1 MERANSSMS
10 FATEEPRV
18 AQVGI
23 GVEIDRKVLWV
34 VLSCSCHLKGGRDE
48 EKGSD
53 GGSGAGV
60 LASQQKALDKSCPW
74 MVRLGHGTFASIQFA
89 SAP

>member
-34 VLSCSCHLKGGRDE
+34 VLSCSRHLKGARDE

-53 GGSGAGV
+53 GGSGAWV
-60 LASQQKALDKSCPW
+60 LVSQQKALDKPCPW
-74 MVRLGHGTFASIQFA
+74 LLRLDHGTLASIRFA

>member
-1 MERANSSMS
+1 MS

-23 GVEIDRKVLWV
+23 GAEIDQKALWV

-53 GGSGAGV
+53 GGSGASLGLGQSTKGAGQV
-60 LASQQKALDKSCPW
+60 LPLDVTAGPW
-74 MVRLGHGTFASIQFA
+74 HIRLHSVRQCSLT
-89 SAP
+89 

>member
-18 AQVGI
+18 GQVGI

-34 VLSCSCHLKGGRDE
+34 VLSCSRHLKGARDE

-53 GGSGAGV
+53 GGSGAWV
-60 LASQQKALDKSCPW
+60 LVSQQKALDKPCPW
-74 MVRLGHGTFASIQFA
+74 LLRLDHGTFASIRFA